1 MASESQSRKD
11 LKSIGADYDK
21 IMSGQQ
27 QLNQDQIKQL
37 TEISLKRSEAAAKK
51 ILPTLDKLSSKS
63 QEAFKEIVYNM
74 GADKIKNGFP
84 KMMEYLSKGDT
95 LSAAKELLS
104 NSSGTGFSDWVFDI
118 GQERASYLAQKL
130 KG

>member
-1 MASESQSRKD
+1 MASETQSRSD

-37 TEISLKRSEAAAKK
+37 TEISLKRAEASAKK
-51 ILPTLDKLSSKS
+51 ILPTLYKLSNKS